1 MYLSSNCPLW
11 DLNQVPTVRF
21 EAKRFWYQV
30 KSPYNTNHE
39 YVFEFYWIYRLY
51 ELFGLNSYL
60 SVVDVLLDTL
70 KSTDPFSASE
80 ALVFCIGSLKLLTGN
95 ATIVKQ
101 LVKKDC
107 IENLAILLNSINKT
121 VSQAFFFH
129 TLASAVK
136 SSKVLVWFS
145 KSISMSIKFFRSEK
159 VVNPQLSWEIF

>member
-1 MYLSSNCPLW
+1 MGLTAN
-11 DLNQVPTVRF
+11 
-21 EAKRFWYQV
+21 
-30 KSPYNTNHE
+30 
-39 YVFEFYWIYRLY
+39 
-51 ELFGLNSYL
+51 LF
-60 SVVDVLLDTL
+60 VVDVLLDTL

-121 VSQAFFFH
+121 VSQLIFLH
-129 TLASAVK
+129 TLASVVK
-136 SSKVLVWFS
+136 SYTGIDMIFKV
-145 KSISMSIKFFRSEK
+145 KSIKFFRSEK

>member
-1 MYLSSNCPLW
+1 MNMYLNA
-11 DLNQVPTVRF
+11 F
-21 EAKRFWYQV
+21 EYIDYM
-30 KSPYNTNHE
+30 SC
-39 YVFEFYWIYRLY
+39 L
-51 ELFGLNSYL
+51 GLTANL

-121 VSQAFFFH
+121 VSRAFFF
-129 TLASAVK
+129 TPLLQLLRVQRYWYDFQSQFQCQ
-136 SSKVLVWFS
+136 SNFS
-145 KSISMSIKFFRSEK
+145 DQRR
-159 VVNPQLSWEIF
+159 

>member
-1 MYLSSNCPLW
+1 MSCL
-11 DLNQVPTVRF
+11 DLTAN
-21 EAKRFWYQV
+21 
-30 KSPYNTNHE
+30 
-39 YVFEFYWIYRLY
+39 
-51 ELFGLNSYL
+51 L

-121 VSQAFFFH
+121 VSQLIFLH
-129 TLASAVK
+129 TLTSVVVK
-136 SSKVLVWFS
+136 MSM
-145 KSISMSIKFFRSEK
+145 SMSIKFFRSEK

>member
-1 MYLSSNCPLW
+1 MNMYLNAIEYIDYMSC
-11 DLNQVPTVRF
+11 LNLTG
-21 EAKRFWYQV
+21 
-30 KSPYNTNHE
+30 N
-39 YVFEFYWIYRLY
+39 
-51 ELFGLNSYL
+51 L

-121 VSQAFFFH
+121 VSQPFFLH
-129 TLASAVK
+129 TLASAVN
-136 SSKVLVWFS
+136 SYTGTCMIFKVNVNQIFQIREGSEPSTQLGNILVQVS
-145 KSISMSIKFFRSEK
+145 LTKLNVNACSCIHDKSITS
-159 VVNPQLSWEIF
+159 